1 MFLEL
6 KESMITMTQQK
17 ENLNNETD
25 IIEKANGKFGV
36 EKKKMWNNKLIRGIQ
51 HHIEISIRF
60 GKLICW

>member
-36 EKKKMWNNKLIRGIQ
+36 EKKKM
-51 HHIEISIRF
+51 
-60 GKLICW
+60 